1 MKTKIVLGIFMLA
14 SACAVIACGNRAA
27 PGDSENAA
35 GNSSSPASGNNV
47 AAPVPQGFGPSKT
60 VQIFDPMFNMV
71 ANTLS
76 VPASWQFEGAILHG
90 PGCGGDYNGT
100 AFRAYSADM
109 TYGIQ
114 LLPSTSFVWSND
126 SRAMPKGA
134 QCKDLQPISAGD
146 YGTFISGSIRPNS
159 VIDSIDAAP
168 DEADFLA
175 GVDQNN
181 QALARMCANQHTAVC
196 PKYKGEAKVLHIHY
210 NLNGHAEEENLEIQM
225 TVEDQP
231 VSIQAPPQRP
241 GQVFQILKKDVM
253 ISNFTVTGVRAPQ
266 GQLKSVFPSYLSIV
280 KSFKVDPNY
289 LAKFTAFENN
299 KTNQQIAASWQ
310 TFHSIMQQ
318 SDQQMAQMR
327 ANAQQAIKDSE
338 ARSDARQQQFN
349 ATEAAKSG
357 HAQDVSDYLLD
368 QQYYVNPTT
377 GQTTTQSNAYNHT
390 YSNGSGPGS
399 AILQTNSPTPPAQ
412 GNWTELQ
419 PIKH

>member
-1 MKTKIVLGIFMLA
+1 
-14 SACAVIACGNRAA
+14 
-27 PGDSENAA
+27 
-35 GNSSSPASGNNV
+35 
-47 AAPVPQGFGPSKT
+47 
-60 VQIFDPMFNMV
+60 
-71 ANTLS
+71 
-76 VPASWQFEGAILHG
+76 
-90 PGCGGDYNGT
+90 
-100 AFRAYSADM
+100 
-109 TYGIQ
+109 
-114 LLPSTSFVWSND
+114 
-126 SRAMPKGA
+126 
-134 QCKDLQPISAGD
+134 
-146 YGTFISGSIRPNS
+146 
-159 VIDSIDAAP
+159 
-168 DEADFLA
+168 
-175 GVDQNN
+175 
-181 QALARMCANQHTAVC
+181 
-196 PKYKGEAKVLHIHY
+196 
-210 NLNGHAEEENLEIQM
+210 LEIQM

-231 VSIQAPPQRP
+231 VSIQAAPQRP

-253 ISNFTVTGVRAPQ
+253 ISNFTVTGTRAPQ
-266 GQLKSVFPSYLSIV
+266 GQLKASLPAYMGII
-280 KSFKVDPNY
+280 KSFQVDPNY

-299 KTNQQIAASWQ
+299 KTNRQIAASWQ

-399 AILQTNSPTPPAQ
+399 AILQTNSPNAPAQ